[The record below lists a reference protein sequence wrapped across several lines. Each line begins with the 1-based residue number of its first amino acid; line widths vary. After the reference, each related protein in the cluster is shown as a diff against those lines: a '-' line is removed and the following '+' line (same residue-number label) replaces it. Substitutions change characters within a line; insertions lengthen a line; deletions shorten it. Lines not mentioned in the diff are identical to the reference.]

1 MGTVRDIMKKEVITV
16 KEKDSLEALCKLLVS
31 KKLSGVPV
39 IGDKENL
46 VGFISERD
54 IITAVGKGN
63 FKNKKVSDV
72 MTRKVFSV
80 DHDRPIEQV
89 SQIFTDKPLRYVPVT
104 KGDKLVGIVSRKD
117 VINKLL
123 GQYY

>member
-1 MGTVRDIMKKEVITV
+1 MGTVRDIMKKEVVTV
-16 KEKDSLEALCKLLVS
+16 KEKDSLETLCKLLVS

-39 IGDKENL
+39 IGDKEKL

-54 IITAVGKGN
+54 IIMAVGKGN
-63 FKNKKVSDV
+63 FTDKKVSDV

-80 DHDRPIEQV
+80 EDDRPIEQV

-104 KGDKLVGIVSRKD
+104 KGDKLVGIISRKD